1 MFHNYN
7 NYAKAMKFSIK
18 FKLFG
23 IYDEQKS
30 FLKNRFDKSN
40 HTDLNLH
47 RHVWQFDK
55 NNFKKSLN
63 FDSFVFLVTKSENE
77 LVLIIGTF
85 TT

>member
-47 RHVWQFDK
+47 RHV
-55 NNFKKSLN
+55 
-63 FDSFVFLVTKSENE
+63 
-77 LVLIIGTF
+77 
-85 TT
+85 